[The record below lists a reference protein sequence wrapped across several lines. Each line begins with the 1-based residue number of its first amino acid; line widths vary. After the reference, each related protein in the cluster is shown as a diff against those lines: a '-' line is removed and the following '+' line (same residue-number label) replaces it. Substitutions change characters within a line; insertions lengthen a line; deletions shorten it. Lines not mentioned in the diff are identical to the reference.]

1 MSKTLILSKEMSKI
15 ISRISLEAKISEED
29 AVRRIF
35 ALANLIYDKTLDS
48 SITVKDSKNE
58 FLIKGLR
65 E

>member
-1 MSKTLILSKEMSKI
+1 MSRTLILSKEMNQI
-15 ISRISLEAKISEED
+15 VSRIALEAKISEED

>member
-1 MSKTLILSKEMSKI
+1 MSQI
-15 ISRISLEAKISEED
+15 ISRISLEAKISEKD

-35 ALANLIYDKTLDS
+35 AIANLIYDKTLDS

-65 E
+65 